1 MWSWFCL
8 SKVENRIGC
17 DVQFEL
23 GSNFRLR
30 RFKGYGLVIEKWKH
44 MTAIAV
50 DTSFCQVQHGKERQ
64 DQEDFLSNW
73 AHGVDFFQN

>member
-1 MWSWFCL
+1 
-8 SKVENRIGC
+8 
-17 DVQFEL
+17 
-23 GSNFRLR
+23 
-30 RFKGYGLVIEKWKH
+30 